1 MSTFT
6 RYLLFQLPGW
16 VLAAIILAG
25 LRYGVGMPSW
35 AALGLF
41 FLWVIKDLVMY
52 PLLRTAYES
61 GAKTGSEQLIGARG
75 IAQDELAPHGYIR
88 VRGELWRAEA
98 NPIDT
103 AIPAGSRVKVVAAKG
118 MTLTVKAEKG

>member
-1 MSTFT
+1 
-6 RYLLFQLPGW
+6 
-16 VLAAIILAG
+16 
-25 LRYGVGMPSW
+25 
-35 AALGLF
+35 
-41 FLWVIKDLVMY
+41 MY